1 VGARLNLVESF
12 KNSSA
17 DVRLATQASLS
28 ALQDLDFAA
37 AISRL
42 SQETFIL
49 EAAQASFARVS
60 GLTLF
65 NFL

>member
-1 VGARLNLVESF
+1 M
-12 KNSSA
+12 
-17 DVRLATQASLS
+17 RLATQASLS
-28 ALQDLDFAA
+28 TLQDLDFAA
-37 AISRL
+37 AVSRL

-65 NFL
+65 NYL